1 MERPIKTALIS
12 VSDKTGIEEFCAFL
26 IAQGVKILSTGGT
39 AALLRE
45 KNMPVMDVSEHTG
58 FPEMLDGRVKT
69 LHPKV
74 HGGILGIRGNAQH
87 VQTMEQHGIEAIDM
101 VVINLYPFEQ
111 TVARGASAEDC
122 IENIDIG
129 GPAMIRSASKNHED
143 VTVVVYPED
152 YAQVMEAMKVNN
164 GATTLEL
171 RRLLAG
177 KAFAR
182 TASYDSAISTWFAQQ
197 RGETLP
203 DVYNVSVQKL
213 QALRYGENPH
223 QQAAFYRLGDTQG
236 TLAGAK
242 QIQGKELSYNNINDT
257 DAAWA
262 LVQEF
267 AEPTV
272 VIVKHANPC
281 GVASAASMV
290 DAYKAAFSADAQSAF
305 GGIIALN
312 RTLDAAAAEAISGQF
327 AEVIIAPDADAEALE
342 IMAKKKNLR
351 LLLTGATQ
359 SLVLPQQ
366 IKAVSG
372 GLLVQDADA
381 MVLDE
386 TALKVVSKRQPTPQ
400 EMRDLRFAFT
410 VGKHVK
416 SNAIVLARGGMTV
429 GIGAGQMSR
438 VDSVRIACWKAGEAG
453 LGTEG
458 SVLASDAFFPF
469 DDNVHAA
476 AKAGVTAL
484 IHPGGSIRDEEVI
497 AAADQYDMAM
507 VMTGIRHFRH

>member
-1 MERPIKTALIS
+1 MNRPIKTALIS

-26 IAQGVKILSTGGT
+26 LSKGVKILSTGGT
-39 AALLRE
+39 AALLRD
-45 KNMPVMDVSEHTG
+45 KGMAVTDVSEHTG
-58 FPEMLDGRVKT
+58 FPEMLSGRVKT

-74 HGGILGIRGNAQH
+74 HGGILGCRDNAEH
-87 VQTMEQHGIEAIDM
+87 VAAMARYDIDPIDM

-111 TVARGASAEDC
+111 TVARGASTEDC

-129 GPAMIRSASKNHED
+129 GPAMIRSAAKNHED
-143 VTVVVYPED
+143 VTVLVYPED
-152 YAQVMEAMKVNN
+152 YARVKEEMNAHG
-164 GATTLEL
+164 GATTVEF

-177 KAFAR
+177 KAYSR
-182 TASYDSAISTWFAQQ
+182 TASYDSAISAWFARE
-197 RGETLP
+197 RGDNLP
-203 DVYNVSVQKL
+203 DTYTLAAQKI

-223 QQAAFYRLGDTQG
+223 QQASFYALGNAEG
-236 TLAGAK
+236 TLASAK

-267 AEPTV
+267 TEPAV

-281 GVASAASMV
+281 GVATASTMV
-290 DAYKAAFSADAQSAF
+290 EAYKKAFSADPQSAF

-312 RTLDAAAAEAISGQF
+312 RTLDGAAAEAISAQF
-327 AEVIIAPDADAEALE
+327 AEVIIAPEADAAALE

-351 LLLTGATQ
+351 LLITGYAKAG
-359 SLVLPQQ
+359 SAPQQ
-366 IKAVSG
+366 IKAISG
-372 GLLVQDADA
+372 GLLVQDADTI
-381 MVLDE
+381 VLDE
-386 TALKVVSKRQPTPQ
+386 TELKVVSKRAPTKQ
-400 EMRDLRFAFT
+400 EMADLRFAFT
-410 VGKHVK
+410 VAKHVK
-416 SNAIVLARGGMTV
+416 SNAIVMARDGMTV
-429 GIGAGQMSR
+429 GTGAGQMSR

-497 AAADQYDMAM
+497 KAADEYNMAM